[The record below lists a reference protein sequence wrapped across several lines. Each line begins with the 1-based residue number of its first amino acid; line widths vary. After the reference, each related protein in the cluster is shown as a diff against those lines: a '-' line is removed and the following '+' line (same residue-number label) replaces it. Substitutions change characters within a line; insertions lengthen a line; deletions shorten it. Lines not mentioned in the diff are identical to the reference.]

1 MSYIRLL
8 CLFAYGGVQHLF
20 CFVFALFFLV
30 LYVTSFSGLSMFLLR
45 LRYSLMFIYNTLF
58 SGRWWPVA
66 RFPSFSIT
74 I

>member
-30 LYVTSFSGLSMFLLR
+30 LYVTVSLDCPFFDCASKIYPGKLLPPK
-45 LRYSLMFIYNTLF
+45 LLLQE
-58 SGRWWPVA
+58 
-66 RFPSFSIT
+66 
-74 I
+74 

>member
-30 LYVTSFSGLSMFLLR
+30 LYVTVSVTPTKEHWLLTISQHTIRGEKFR
-45 LRYSLMFIYNTLF
+45 LLQEKKRL
-58 SGRWWPVA
+58 
-66 RFPSFSIT
+66 
-74 I
+74 